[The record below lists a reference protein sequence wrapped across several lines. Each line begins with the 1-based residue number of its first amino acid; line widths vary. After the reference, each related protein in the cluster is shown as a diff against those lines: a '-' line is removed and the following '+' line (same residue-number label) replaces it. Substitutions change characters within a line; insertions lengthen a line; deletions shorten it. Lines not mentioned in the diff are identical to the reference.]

1 MSDTS
6 RDQRARRYPV
16 PLALRYRQSGRKRWN
31 NATTEN
37 ISYSGV
43 LFRAEMP
50 MKPDTPIEMSL
61 ALPTGVPG
69 EPPVNVMCLGRI
81 VRVIPQNGED
91 DRLGLAASIMEFH
104 FVRDQNK

>member
-1 MSDTS
+1 VSDTS
-6 RDQRARRYPV
+6 RDQRARRYPI
-16 PLALRYRQSGRKRWN
+16 PLPLRYRQSGRQRWN

-37 ISYSGV
+37 ISDSGV
-43 LFRAEMP
+43 LFRGEVP

-81 VRVIPQNGED
+81 VRVLPQNGED
-91 DRLGLAASIMEFH
+91 HRLGLAASIMEFH